1 MANQWC
7 YENVCSENACGKN
20 ACGKDIC
27 NDTTRHEEIKWWVL
41 NAIKSVLKRE
51 EGD

>member
-1 MANQWC
+1 MANQLC
-7 YENVCSENACGKN
+7 CENVCSKNACGKN

-27 NDTTRHEEIKWWVL
+27 NDTTRHEIKWWVL